1 MLNKTG
7 LSVVLVTNINA
18 ETMKRTFLI
27 ILTSIFAVSLLNAQK
42 KYTADPAATVIDWKG
57 DKKIG
62 SFHVGTIDLKSGW
75 LNVEGNALTGGEFV
89 VDMNSIK
96 NSDVKDENM
105 RERLIGHLKSDDFFG
120 VEKFPLSKLVITGS
134 SKIEGG
140 KALVKGNLTVKEA
153 THPVEFT
160 VTETKNGA
168 VITYS
173 AEIVFDRS
181 LYDVRFGSG
190 KFFSNL
196 GDNAINDEIKLNVK
210 LGVK

>member
-1 MLNKTG
+1 
-7 LSVVLVTNINA
+7 
-18 ETMKRTFLI
+18 MKRTFLI

-75 LNVEGNALTGGEFV
+75 LNVEGNALTGGEFL
-89 VDMNSIK
+89 VDMNSL
-96 NSDVKDENM
+96 KDTDLKDDNM
-105 RERLIGHLKSDDFFG
+105 RAKLEGHLKSDDFFG
-120 VEKFPLSKLVITGS
+120 VEKFPVSKLVITGS
-134 SKIEGG
+134 SKFDGG
-140 KALVKGNLTVKEA
+140 KALVKGNLTIKEA

-160 VTETKNGA
+160 VTESKNGA
-168 VITYS
+168 VITYA

-210 LGVK
+210 LVVK

>member
-1 MLNKTG
+1 
-7 LSVVLVTNINA
+7 
-18 ETMKRTFLI
+18 MKKTFLI
-27 ILTSIFAVSLLNAQK
+27 ILTSIFAVSFLNAQK
-42 KYTADPAATVIDWKG
+42 KLTADPAATVIDWKG

-62 SFHVGTIDLKSGW
+62 SFHVGSIDLKSGW
-75 LNVEGNALTGGEFV
+75 LNVEGNAFTGGEFV

-96 NSDVKDENM
+96 NSDVKDEKM
-105 RERLIGHLKSDDFFG
+105 RERLVGHLKSDDFFG
-120 VEKFPLSKLVITGS
+120 VEKYPLSKLVITGS

-160 VTETKNGA
+160 VTESKNGA
-168 VITYS
+168 ATTYS

-210 LGVK
+210 LVVK

>member
-1 MLNKTG
+1 
-7 LSVVLVTNINA
+7 
-18 ETMKRTFLI
+18 MKRTFLI

-75 LNVEGNALTGGEFV
+75 LNVEGNALTGGEFL
-89 VDMNSIK
+89 VDMTSIK
-96 NSDVKDENM
+96 NSDVKDEKM
-105 RERLIGHLKSDDFFG
+105 RERLVGHLKSDDFFG
-120 VEKFPLSKLVITGS
+120 VEKYPLSKLVITGS
-134 SKIEGG
+134 SKLEGG

-160 VTETKNGA
+160 VTESKEGT
-168 VITYS
+168 VFTYS

-210 LGVK
+210 LVVK

>member
-1 MLNKTG
+1 
-7 LSVVLVTNINA
+7 
-18 ETMKRTFLI
+18 MKRIFVILI
-27 ILTSIFAVSLLNAQK
+27 ASVFTAAVLPAQK
-42 KYTADPAATVIDWKG
+42 KLVADAAATVIDWKG
-57 DKKIG
+57 DKIVG

-75 LNVEGNALTGGEFV
+75 LTVDGTSVTGGEFI

-96 NSDVKDENM
+96 NTDVKDEKM

-120 VEKFPLSKLVITGS
+120 VEKFPHSKLVITGS
-134 SKIEGG
+134 SKTADG
-140 KALVKGNLTVKEA
+140 KTLFRGNLTIKEA

-160 VTETKNGA
+160 ATESKSGNSVTYVA
-168 VITYS
+168 AIS
-173 AEIVFDRS
+173 FDRS

-210 LGVK
+210 LVLN

>member
-1 MLNKTG
+1 
-7 LSVVLVTNINA
+7 
-18 ETMKRTFLI
+18 MKKIFLI
-27 ILTSIFAVSLLNAQK
+27 ILASFFTFSLLNAQK
-42 KYTADPAATVIDWKG
+42 KYTADASATVIDWKG

-75 LNVEGNALTGGEFV
+75 LNVEGNSLAGGEFV
-89 VDMNSIK
+89 VDMNSLK
-96 NSDVKDENM
+96 NSDVKDEKM
-105 RERLIGHLKSDDFFG
+105 RERLVGHLKSDDFFG
-120 VEKFPLSKLVITGS
+120 VEKFPVSKLVITGS
-134 SKIEGG
+134 SKLEGG
-140 KALVKGNLTVKEA
+140 KALVRGNLTVKEA

-160 VTETKNGA
+160 VTESKNGA
-168 VITYS
+168 VLTYT

-210 LGVK
+210 LVVK

>member
-1 MLNKTG
+1 
-7 LSVVLVTNINA
+7 
-18 ETMKRTFLI
+18 MKRIFVILI
-27 ILTSIFAVSLLNAQK
+27 ALVFTAAVLPAQK
-42 KYTADPAATVIDWKG
+42 KLVADAAATVIDWKG
-57 DKKIG
+57 DKIVG

-75 LNVEGNALTGGEFV
+75 LTVDGTSVTGGEFI

-96 NSDVKDENM
+96 NPDVKDEKL

-120 VEKFPLSKLVITGS
+120 VEKFPHSKLVITGS
-134 SKIEGG
+134 SKTADG
-140 KALVKGNLTVKEA
+140 KTLFRGNLTIKEA

-160 VTETKNGA
+160 ATESKSGNSVTYVA
-168 VITYS
+168 AIS
-173 AEIVFDRS
+173 FDRS

-210 LGVK
+210 LVLN

>member
-210 LGVK
+210 LVVK

>member
-1 MLNKTG
+1 
-7 LSVVLVTNINA
+7 
-18 ETMKRTFLI
+18 MKKTFLI
-27 ILTSIFAVSLLNAQK
+27 ILASFFAVSLMNAQK
-42 KYTADPAATVIDWKG
+42 KYTADPSATVIDWKG

-96 NSDVKDENM
+96 NSDVKDEKM
-105 RERLIGHLKSDDFFG
+105 RERLVGHLKSDDFFG

-134 SKIEGG
+134 SKLEGG
-140 KALVKGNLTVKEA
+140 KALVKGNLTIKEA
-153 THPVEFT
+153 THPVEFS
-160 VTETKNGA
+160 VTESKSGT
-168 VITYS
+168 VLTYT
-173 AEIVFDRS
+173 ADIVFDRS

-210 LGVK
+210 LVVK

>member
-1 MLNKTG
+1 MLA
-7 LSVVLVTNINA
+7 S
-18 ETMKRTFLI
+18 F
-27 ILTSIFAVSLLNAQK
+27 FAASLMSAQK
-42 KYTADPAATVIDWKG
+42 KYTADPSATVIDWKG

-96 NSDVKDENM
+96 NSDVKDDNM
-105 RERLIGHLKSDDFFG
+105 RAKLIGHLKSDDFFG
-120 VEKFPLSKLVITGS
+120 VEKFPVSKLVITGS
-134 SKIEGG
+134 SKFNGG
-140 KALVKGNLTVKEA
+140 KALVKGNLTIKEA

-160 VTETKNGA
+160 VTESKESTA
-168 VITYS
+168 FTYS

-196 GDNAINDEIKLNVK
+196 GDNTINDEIKLNVK
-210 LGVK
+210 LVVK

>member
-1 MLNKTG
+1 
-7 LSVVLVTNINA
+7 
-18 ETMKRTFLI
+18 MKKTFLI
-27 ILTSIFAVSLLNAQK
+27 ILASFFAVSLMNAQK

-96 NSDVKDENM
+96 NSDVKDDNM
-105 RERLIGHLKSDDFFG
+105 REKLIGHLKSDDFFG
-120 VEKFPLSKLVITGS
+120 VEKFPVSKLVITGS
-134 SKIEGG
+134 SKLEGG
-140 KALVKGNLTVKEA
+140 KALAKGNLTVKEA

-160 VTETKNGA
+160 VTESKNGA
-168 VITYS
+168 VLTYT

-196 GDNAINDEIKLNVK
+196 GDNTINDEIKLNVK
-210 LGVK
+210 LVVK

>member
-1 MLNKTG
+1 MLNKKG
-7 LSVVLVTNINA
+7 FRWFYVKQKLIN
-18 ETMKRTFLI
+18 MKKTFLTI
-27 ILTSIFAVSLLNAQK
+27 IVTFFAVTLMTAQK
-42 KYTADPAATVIDWKG
+42 TLVADPASTVIGWKG
-57 DKKIG
+57 DKVVG
-62 SFHVGTIDLKSGW
+62 SAHTGTIDLKSGTVT
-75 LNVEGNALTGGEFV
+75 LKDNAFTEGEFL

-96 NSDVKDENM
+96 NDDIKDEKM

-160 VTETKNGA
+160 VTESKSGA
-168 VITYS
+168 VVTYT
-173 AEIVFDRS
+173 AEIAFDRS

-210 LGVK
+210 LVVK

>member
-1 MLNKTG
+1 
-7 LSVVLVTNINA
+7 
-18 ETMKRTFLI
+18 MKKTFLI
-27 ILTSIFAVSLLNAQK
+27 ILTSFFAVSLMNAQK
-42 KYTADPAATVIDWKG
+42 KYTADPSATVIDWKG

-75 LNVEGNALTGGEFV
+75 LNVEGNALTGGEFL
-89 VDMNSIK
+89 VDMNSL
-96 NSDVKDENM
+96 KDTDLKDDNM
-105 RERLIGHLKSDDFFG
+105 RSKLEGHLKSDDFFG
-120 VEKFPLSKLVITGS
+120 VEKFPVSKLVITGS
-134 SKIEGG
+134 SKFDGG
-140 KALVKGNLTVKEA
+140 KALVKGNLTIKEA

-160 VTETKNGA
+160 VTESKNGA
-168 VITYS
+168 VITYA

-210 LGVK
+210 LVVK